1 MHDLGLPFYL
11 LASTGEATASMLHSL
26 HLHASLRSIGLCT
39 WHACAHCSN
48 RHSMHFR
55 SSSRGQYPLLQVQKS
70 PLLPLPQRTGV
81 HSTQLGSTK
90 LARAVRAAAAN
101 PHTVGQIA
109 EKAGSLPSSNDLA
122 NLKVFFTA
130 APQLLAGNPAAVSSV
145 SLVVDR
151 TLLQP
156 LVRLLI
162 LRLRRQKT
170 SLILPGQPAHGQ
182 AWPDHHAVQPLL
194 APAQHAALAV
204 CVSLL

>member
-1 MHDLGLPFYL
+1 VY
-11 LASTGEATASMLHSL
+11 TAHS
-26 HLHASLRSIGLCT
+26 
-39 WHACAHCSN
+39 WDQP
-48 RHSMHFR
+48 
-55 SSSRGQYPLLQVQKS
+55 SSRELSEQQ
-70 PLLPLPQRTGV
+70 QRT
-81 HSTQLGSTK
+81 
-90 LARAVRAAAAN
+90 
-101 PHTVGQIA
+101 HTVGQIA
-109 EKAGSLPSSNDLA
+109 ETAGSLPSSNDLA
-122 NLKVFFTA
+122 SLKVFFTA

-170 SLILPGQPAHGQ
+170 SLILPGQPAHSQ
-182 AWPDHHAVQPLL
+182 AWPDNHAVQPLL